1 MSLST
6 CVKHSLGLLAIAFV
20 LFEPMSKDQASHVSL
35 TAFAESGSNEKNAQ
49 GVPLPAP
56 GKSAVGELTAG
67 ETNTYSLTLNK
78 GQYASVVIE
87 RRDLDVNLSLYDPA
101 GGVLLQVECRQSSLT
116 PVSLIAQRSG
126 VYRFEVRPLEKEQIR
141 GHYEL
146 HVEEI
151 RPARAEDGYRIAA
164 QSAVA
169 EGQQLLG
176 EWNEESSLSA
186 ISKFKDSLQ
195 LWRAAGDR
203 RAESYTLRRIGDVYQ
218 PLGDYKQALIYY
230 EQALSLN
237 RKIQDHLS
245 EGETLNEICYA
256 YLNTGQNE
264 KALRLCNQALRINR
278 ATENRRGIARSLN
291 NLGEISYGSGQ
302 SQQGLAFFQKALPV
316 WSEAGD
322 RQGSALTLL
331 NVGYTYSD
339 LGQMREALDNY
350 NQALSLWMSSP
361 DKRGQAMTLTAI
373 GRLYSR
379 MGESQMALDYFEKAM
394 LLIKPLGARAEQGR
408 ILTGLAYVF
417 DQLGDK
423 QKAIECYDQALPLFH
438 ATGDYGEAMA
448 IYDAARVFF
457 SLGDYQKALE
467 HYQQALA
474 ISMAA
479 GDRRLESFEIREI
492 GRIYDV
498 RGDQSRALDYYLK
511 ALSFLRAEKAFRGEA
526 ETLNLI
532 GNIHEERGRTQDA
545 FEYYNQALLLSRK
558 AEHPVGEVATL
569 YKIAHLERDRGN
581 FTIARQKTQ
590 RALELVESLRSKVI
604 SEDLRTSYFA
614 TVRQHYELYIDIL
627 MQLYKHDQTAGFD
640 AEAFQISERARAR
653 SLLESLNEGRADI
666 REGVDPALVQR
677 QRSLQQSLDVKAERR
692 SQLLAAG
699 QNAEAQAVGKEI
711 DQIINE
717 YDHIRAQIKSKNPRY
732 AALMQPQPLSLPEI
746 QQQVLDDNTLLL
758 EYMVGDER
766 SYLWAVTRTEV
777 SSYVLP
783 SKAKIVAAAERVY
796 ELLRTQPGTNS
807 ANGFDLAAQE
817 LSQMVLSPVA
827 AQLNK
832 HHIIVVADGA
842 LNYIPFQV
850 LPAPLANNEPLVA
863 GFEVTN
869 APSASILGELRHE
882 AGQRQPA
889 SKLLAAFG
897 DPVFASNY
905 AQRKDTNTGGQLATM
920 QSPENEVW
928 GRASR
933 DVELNG
939 DSFDPSVIQPLF
951 YARRELAVLR
961 DVAGKDTFM
970 AADFDATRE
979 RLQHT
984 DLTEFAIL
992 HFATHGILDP
1002 KRPENS
1008 GLLLSTVNRSGQ
1020 AQNGFVGLQDI
1031 YNLHAPVDLVVL
1043 SACRTGLG
1051 KDVRGEGLIGL
1062 TRGFMYAGAS
1072 SVVASLWK
1080 VDDEATS
1087 ELMKRFYSNMLQRG
1101 MIPAAAL
1108 RAAQN
1113 SVRQETQWSSPY
1125 YWAAFTLQGD
1135 YPHAIKAT
1143 SSAAESMRELLII
1156 GAVLLIL
1163 LPWLYRSHRR
1173 MRTALEVSSYSTV
1186 RK

>member
-1 MSLST
+1 MSLNT
-6 CVKHSLGLLAIAFV
+6 RAKHTLGLLAIAFA
-20 LFEPMSKDQASHVSL
+20 LFEPMLKDGHVSL
-35 TAFAESGSNEKNAQ
+35 TSFAESGSNERSTD

-56 GKSAVGELTAG
+56 GKSTVGELTAG
-67 ETNTYSLTLNK
+67 ETNTYFIKLNK

-87 RRDLDVNLSLYDPA
+87 RRDLDVNLVLYDPA
-101 GGVLLQVECRQSSLT
+101 GGVLVQVECGKSSLT
-116 PVSLIAQRSG
+116 PVSLIAQSSG
-126 VYRFEVRPLEKEQIR
+126 VYRLEVRSVAIEQIR

-151 RPARAEDGYRIAA
+151 RPAIAEDSYRIAA
-164 QSAVA
+164 QTAVA
-169 EGQQLLG
+169 EGQQLLR
-176 EWNEESSLSA
+176 EWKEESSLSA
-186 ISKFKDSLQ
+186 ISRFKDSLQ
-195 LWRAAGDR
+195 LWKAAGDR
-203 RAESYTLRRIGDVYQ
+203 RGEANTLRRIGDVYQ
-218 PLGDYKQALIYY
+218 PLGDYEQALIYY
-230 EQALSLN
+230 AQALSLI
-237 RKIQDHLS
+237 RKIQDRRS

-256 YLNTGQNE
+256 YLNKGQNE
-264 KALRLCNQALRINR
+264 KALKLCNQALRINH
-278 ATENRRGIARSLN
+278 ATENRRGIAQSLN

-316 WSEAGD
+316 WSEARD

-339 LGQMREALDNY
+339 SGQMREALNNY

-361 DKRGQAMTLTAI
+361 DKRGQAMALTAI
-373 GRLYSR
+373 GRLHSR
-379 MGESQMALDYFEKAM
+379 MGESQEALDYFEKAM
-394 LLIKPLGARAEQGR
+394 LLIKPIGARAEQGR
-408 ILTGLAYVF
+408 ILTGLAYVY

-438 ATGDYGEAMA
+438 ATGDYGEAMT

-467 HYQQALA
+467 YYQQALA
-474 ISMAA
+474 ISTAA
-479 GDRRLESFEIREI
+479 RDRRLQSVEIREI

-498 RGDQSRALDYYLK
+498 RGDKSQALDYYLK
-511 ALSFLRAEKAFRGEA
+511 ALSFLRGEKAFRGEA

-532 GNIHEERGRTQDA
+532 GNIHEERGQAQNA

-558 AEHPVGEVATL
+558 AEFPVGEVATL

-614 TVRQHYELYIDIL
+614 TVRQHYELYVDIL
-627 MQLYKHDQTAGFD
+627 MHLHKQNRAAGFD
-640 AEAFQISERARAR
+640 AEAFEISERARAR

-666 REGVDPALVQR
+666 REGVDRALVLR
-677 QRSLQQSLDVKAERR
+677 QRSLQQSLEAKAERR
-692 SQLLAAG
+692 SQLLAAR
-699 QNAEAQAVGKEI
+699 QNTEAQAVGKEI
-711 DQIINE
+711 DQITNE
-717 YDHIRAQIKSKNPRY
+717 YDEIGSQIKSKNPRY
-732 AALMQPQPLSLPEI
+732 AALMQPQPLSLPQI
-746 QQQVLDDNTLLL
+746 QQQVLDDDSLLL
-758 EYMVGDER
+758 EYMLGDER
-766 SYLWAVTRTEV
+766 SYVWAVTRTEV

-783 SKAKIVAAAERVY
+783 PQGTIAAAAKKTY
-796 ELLRTQPGTNS
+796 ELLRTSPGTNS
-807 ANGFDLAAQE
+807 ANEFRLAAQA

-832 HHIIVVADGA
+832 HRIIVVADGA
-842 LNYIPFQV
+842 LYYVPFQV
-850 LPAPLANNEPLVA
+850 LPAPADSEPLVA
-863 GFEVTN
+863 GNEVTN
-869 APSASILGELRHE
+869 APSASILGELRQE
-882 AGQRQPA
+882 AARRQPA
-889 SKLLAAFG
+889 GKLLAAFG

-905 AQRKDTNTGGQLATM
+905 AQRKDTNAGEQISTI
-920 QSPENEVW
+920 QSSENEGW
-928 GRASR
+928 RRASR
-933 DVELNG
+933 DVELDG
-939 DSFDPSVIQPLF
+939 DSFDPAVIQPLF

-961 DVAGKDTFM
+961 EVAGRDTFL

-979 RLQHT
+979 RLQHM

-992 HFATHGILDP
+992 HFATHAILDP

-1020 AQNGFVGLQDI
+1020 GQNGFVGLQDV

-1101 MIPAAAL
+1101 MRPAEAL

-1113 SVRQETQWSSPY
+1113 SIRREPPWSSPY

-1135 YPHAIKAT
+1135 YRDTIKARP
-1143 SSAAESMRELLII
+1143 AAAWTNHQKM
-1156 GAVLLIL
+1156 IL
-1163 LPWLYRSHRR
+1163 GIVVGMLVAFAGWLYLRDRR
-1173 MRTALEVSSYSTV
+1173 MRTT
-1186 RK
+1186 

>member
-6 CVKHSLGLLAIAFV
+6 RVKHRLGLLAIALA
-20 LFEPMSKDQASHVSL
+20 LFEPMFKGQARHVLL
-35 TAFAESGSNEKNAQ
+35 TVFAESGRTEKSTDD
-49 GVPLPAP
+49 VPLPAP
-56 GKSAVGELTAG
+56 GEAIVRELTAG
-67 ETNTYSLTLNK
+67 ETNTYFIKLNK
-78 GQYASVVIE
+78 GQYVSAVIE
-87 RRDLDVNLSLYDPA
+87 RRDLDVSLALYDPA
-101 GGVLLQVECRQSSLT
+101 GGVLLQVDCRHSNLT
-116 PVSLIAQRSG
+116 PVSLIAQSSG
-126 VYRFEVRPLEKEQIR
+126 VYRLEVRPLEKEQIR

-146 HVEEI
+146 RVEEI
-151 RPARAEDGYRIAA
+151 RPANAEDNYRIAA
-164 QSAVA
+164 QTTVA
-169 EGQQLLG
+169 DGQRLLQ
-176 EWNEESSLSA
+176 EWKAESSLGA
-186 ISKFKDSLQ
+186 ISKFKDSLH

-203 RAESYTLRRIGDVYQ
+203 RAEANTLRRIGDVYQ
-218 PLGDYKQALIYY
+218 SLGDYKQALIYY
-230 EQALSLN
+230 DQALSLS
-237 RKIQDHLS
+237 RKMQDRPR
-245 EGETLNEICYA
+245 EGETLNESCYA

-264 KALRLCNQALRINR
+264 KALKLCNQALRINQ
-278 ATENRRGIARSLN
+278 ATENRRGIAQSLN

-302 SQQGLAFFQKALPV
+302 TQQGLKFFQKALPV

-322 RQGSALTLL
+322 RQGAALTLL

-339 LGQMREALDNY
+339 LGQMREALNNY
-350 NQALSLWMSSP
+350 NQALSFWISSS

-379 MGESQMALDYFEKAM
+379 MGESQEALDYFEKAM
-394 LLIKPLGARAEQGR
+394 QLIKPLGALAEQGR
-408 ILTGLAYVF
+408 ILTGLAYVY

-423 QKAIECYDQALPLFH
+423 QKAIEYYNQALPLFH

-448 IYDAARVFF
+448 IYDAAKVFF
-457 SLGDYQKALE
+457 SLGDYQKALDY
-467 HYQQALA
+467 YQQALS
-474 ISMAA
+474 ISTAA
-479 GDRRLESFEIREI
+479 RDRRLESLEIREV
-492 GRIYDV
+492 GRIHDV
-498 RGDQSRALDYYLK
+498 RGDKSRALDYYLK
-511 ALSFLRAEKAFRGEA
+511 ALSFLRAEKLFRGEA

-532 GNIHEERGRTQDA
+532 GNIHQERGQTQEA
-545 FEYYNQALLLSRK
+545 LEYYSQALLLSRK
-558 AEHPVGEVATL
+558 AEYPVGEAATL

-581 FTIARQKTQ
+581 LTTARQKTQ

-604 SEDLRTSYFA
+604 SENLRTSYFA
-614 TVRQHYELYIDIL
+614 SVRQHYELYIDVL
-627 MQLYKHDQTAGFD
+627 MQLHKHDRAAGFD
-640 AEAFQISERARAR
+640 TEAFEISERARAR
-653 SLLESLNEGRADI
+653 SLLESLNDGRADI

-711 DQIINE
+711 GQITSE
-717 YDHIRAQIKSKNPRY
+717 YDEIRSQIKSKSPRY
-732 AALMQPQPLSLPEI
+732 AALMQPQPLSLPQI

-758 EYMVGDER
+758 EYVLGDER

-783 SKAKIVAAAERVY
+783 SQEKIVAAAEKVY
-796 ELLRTQPGTNS
+796 ELLKTRPGTNN
-807 ANGFDLAAQE
+807 ANEFDLAAQE
-817 LSQMVLSPVA
+817 LSQIVLSPVA
-827 AQLNK
+827 ARLNK
-832 HHIIVVADGA
+832 HRIIVVADSA

-850 LPAPLANNEPLVA
+850 LPSPLASNEPLVA
-863 GFEVTN
+863 GFEVIN
-869 APSASILGELRHE
+869 APSASILGELRQE
-882 AGQRQPA
+882 AARRQPA
-889 SKLLAAFG
+889 GKLLAAFG

-905 AQRKDTNTGGQLATM
+905 AQRKDASAGGPIATI
-920 QSPENEVW
+920 QTTDNERW
-928 GRASR
+928 QRASR

-961 DVAGKDTFM
+961 EVAGKETFL

-1031 YNLHAPVDLVVL
+1031 YNLRAPVDLVVL
-1043 SACRTGLG
+1043 SACRTALG

-1080 VDDEATS
+1080 VDDEATA
-1087 ELMKRFYSNMLQRG
+1087 ELMKRFYTNMLRG
-1101 MIPAAAL
+1101 GMPPAEAL

-1113 SVRQETQWSSPY
+1113 SIRQEPQWSSPY
-1125 YWAAFTLQGD
+1125 FWAAFTLQGD
-1135 YPHAIKAT
+1135 YSRVIKSTPARAL
-1143 SSAAESMRELLII
+1143 SISGKGLAGASLLI
-1156 GAVLLIL
+1156 VLASVG
-1163 LPWLYRSHRR
+1163 WWYYRSRR
-1173 MRTALEVSSYSTV
+1173 IRTA
-1186 RK
+1186 